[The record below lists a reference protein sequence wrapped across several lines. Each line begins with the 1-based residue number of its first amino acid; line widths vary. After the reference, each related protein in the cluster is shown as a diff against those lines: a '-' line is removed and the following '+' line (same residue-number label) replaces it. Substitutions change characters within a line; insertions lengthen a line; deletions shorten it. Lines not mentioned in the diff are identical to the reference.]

1 NSTQEDIDAIIAKIN
16 ESSKN
21 LVVRENKVELEK
33 KLEEAKTVE
42 NNDYQEVRWQNFL
55 YGIDYASNI
64 YNNQDATDDEVKS
77 ALFTLDYFKSEL
89 K

>member
-1 NSTQEDIDAIIAKIN
+1 DIDAIIAKIN

-21 LVVRENKVELEK
+21 LVVRENKLELEK

-42 NNDYQEVRWQNFL
+42 NNDYQEGRCQNFL

-77 ALFTLDYFKSEL
+77 ALFTLDYFKCEL